1 MTIEEI
7 MRTAPVIPVLVVDRL
22 EDAVPMAEALVAGGL
37 RVLEVTL
44 RTPVALDAIRAMREV
59 DGAIV
64 GAGTVVDQE
73 QLQAAID
80 AGAQFIVSPGL
91 TEALGLSLPGNG
103 STLATHADRER
114 LFREAGHLIVDI
126 TKRYYEQDDESVLPR
141 SIASY
146 EVHTTGGIGYQKRVG
161 FQEVEREQSRSVE
174 LCAVE
179 VHACPVPDLHRFRD
193 RDGDLRLALRY
204 PRQPVRLQL
213 LATALCQRKGCQY
226 MGTDKRHR
234 RDGIAELLGHSGGI
248 EHCHPEPVM
257 LLGNH
262 HSPNADFAQRRTH
275 VVAEGNRALRAFA
288 HMIERT
294 SISKS
299 AADRVAE
306 HLLVLR
312 KSEIHQAAPLF
323 CPLATAVACSAA
335 GGVAN
340 LGSRGISSPRSAMM
354 FFWIWAVPPPMIRP
368 SWNM

>member
-1 MTIEEI
+1 
-7 MRTAPVIPVLVVDRL
+7 
-22 EDAVPMAEALVAGGL
+22 
-37 RVLEVTL
+37 
-44 RTPVALDAIRAMREV
+44 
-59 DGAIV
+59 
-64 GAGTVVDQE
+64 
-73 QLQAAID
+73 
-80 AGAQFIVSPGL
+80 
-91 TEALGLSLPGNG
+91 
-103 STLATHADRER
+103 
-114 LFREAGHLIVDI
+114 
-126 TKRYYEQDDESVLPR
+126 
-141 SIASY
+141 
-146 EVHTTGGIGYQKRVG
+146 
-161 FQEVEREQSRSVE
+161 
-174 LCAVE
+174 
-179 VHACPVPDLHRFRD
+179 
-193 RDGDLRLALRY
+193 
-204 PRQPVRLQL
+204 
-213 LATALCQRKGCQY
+213 